1 MFSTAIILK
10 LNVSKEF
17 DKKYQEFNTASSYVT
32 IPAPLYSEDLL
43 TKINK
48 IEDIEKAE
56 TKKGIYTKVTI
67 NFNGSN
73 QEQNQIFYNM
83 DEKAELNN
91 IKIVEETTDNVQN
104 PIYLPSYIYLNS
116 N

>member
-91 IKIVEETTDNVQN
+91 IKTENASKIITNKFVIINLV
-104 PIYLPSYIYLNS
+104 LLACVS
-116 N
+116 

>member
-56 TKKGIYTKVTI
+56 TKKVFILML
-67 NFNGSN
+67 
-73 QEQNQIFYNM
+73 Q
-83 DEKAELNN
+83 
-91 IKIVEETTDNVQN
+91 
-104 PIYLPSYIYLNS
+104 
-116 N
+116 

>member
-32 IPAPLYSEDLL
+32 IPAPLYSGDLL

-56 TKKGIYTKVTI
+56 TKKGIYTKVTKI
-67 NFNGSN
+67 LMEVIKNKIKFST
-73 QEQNQIFYNM
+73 IWM
-83 DEKAELNN
+83 KKLN
-91 IKIVEETTDNVQN
+91 
-104 PIYLPSYIYLNS
+104 
-116 N
+116 